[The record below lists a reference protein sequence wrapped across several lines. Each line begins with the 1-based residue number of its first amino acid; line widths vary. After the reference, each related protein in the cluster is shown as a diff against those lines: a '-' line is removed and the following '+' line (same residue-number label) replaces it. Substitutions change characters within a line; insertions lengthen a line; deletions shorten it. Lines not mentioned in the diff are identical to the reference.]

1 MSNNKSK
8 VTAVTMAARLSSR
21 CWDRA
26 VHPCL
31 GIRESPQTRSLV
43 LVRESREEGMHANEQ
58 VRAANGR
65 AAASTCRAGLA
76 LSSGDFHSASLWAKA
91 GGLPAQVIIRE
102 GVARLGCGV
111 FIPKGC
117 LGVTQLSPGEALPPP
132 SIPLTL
138 RTLLPPTRAPHY
150 RAATEPEV
158 RHSQTRT
165 IRQPQSHPFCQV

>member
-1 MSNNKSK
+1 MPGNQRKPPEK
-8 VTAVTMAARLSSR
+8 VPGAGEGEQGGGNACKRAGPGSQWESS
-21 CWDRA
+21 CE
-26 VHPCL
+26 HLP
-31 GIRESPQTRSLV
+31 G
-43 LVRESREEGMHANEQ
+43 
-58 VRAANGR
+58 
-65 AAASTCRAGLA
+65 GLA
-76 LSSGDFHSASLWAKA
+76 LSSGDFHSAWLWAKA